1 MSWPAALDFH
11 AHGARRRVGA
21 GLGDPQAQP
30 GCAEVCQQL
39 GGQALGKGLH
49 QLEPGGAGEG
59 LHMLVHRGVVEGLAQ
74 VVSGSGRA
82 NVPGKRQVQAQAL
95 ANAAL
100 PVVRPDQG
108 VDFQT
113 LDENL
118 VQTSSPLHDKTQV
131 PPLESGLTRPGMDTM
146 FWLLAL
152 LAYLLGSLSFAIL
165 LSRLSGG
172 PDPRASGSGNPGATN
187 MLRVAGK
194 KLAVLTLLG
203 DLLKGLL
210 PVLVAYLLGLGVQQ
224 QAWIGLAAVIG
235 HLYPVYFRFQG
246 GKGVATAAGML
257 LGLYP
262 PAALL
267 ALASWALTFY
277 LTRTSSLASLIATPL
292 TLPLLAWQQPAALL
306 PMCVLTGLIV
316 WRHRGNLRDLMAGR
330 ERHF

>member
-1 MSWPAALDFH
+1 
-11 AHGARRRVGA
+11 
-21 GLGDPQAQP
+21 
-30 GCAEVCQQL
+30 
-39 GGQALGKGLH
+39 
-49 QLEPGGAGEG
+49 
-59 LHMLVHRGVVEGLAQ
+59 
-74 VVSGSGRA
+74 
-82 NVPGKRQVQAQAL
+82 
-95 ANAAL
+95 
-100 PVVRPDQG
+100 
-108 VDFQT
+108 
-113 LDENL
+113 
-118 VQTSSPLHDKTQV
+118 
-131 PPLESGLTRPGMDTM
+131 MDTM
-146 FWLLAL
+146 FWLLVL

-194 KLAVLTLLG
+194 KLALLTLLG

-210 PVLVAYLLGLGVQQ
+210 PVLVAYLLGLDIQQ
-224 QAWIGLAAVIG
+224 QAWVGLAAVVG
-235 HLYPVYFRFQG
+235 HLYPLYFRFKG

-262 PAALL
+262 PAAML
-267 ALASWALTFY
+267 ALTAWALTFY